1 MFSHIGPKDFQ
12 HTQELKDFRVTEWWQ
27 SGWSQTWVPL
37 ACSLS
42 SPRRLPPHLL
52 FVCDSVAVVWLAS
65 TPTLACQRS
74 ECTMGYPGADGCF
87 NNCGKWGI
95 YRCMIQ
101 APTSKVLNR
110 NPPEIRSN
118 TTEHNATFCMT
129 AQRYYKSVCAVFGKV
144 TLPGNRCP
152 AFIWNLCAVCRR

>member
-1 MFSHIGPKDFQ
+1 MKSARSHVLSHGSEGFSAQEWEDFWVM
-12 HTQELKDFRVTEWWQ
+12 TLWLVPSTCPFGMQ
-27 SGWSQTWVPL
+27 SLVS
-37 ACSLS
+37 
-42 SPRRLPPHLL
+42 RRLPPHLL

-65 TPTLACQRS
+65 TPSLACQRS
-74 ECTMGYPGADGCF
+74 EWTMGYPGTDGCF

-118 TTEHNATFCMT
+118 TTEHNATFCMA
-129 AQRYYKSVCAVFGKV
+129 AQHYYKSVCAVFGKV
-144 TLPGNRCP
+144 TLLETDALLSSG
-152 AFIWNLCAVCRR
+152 IYV